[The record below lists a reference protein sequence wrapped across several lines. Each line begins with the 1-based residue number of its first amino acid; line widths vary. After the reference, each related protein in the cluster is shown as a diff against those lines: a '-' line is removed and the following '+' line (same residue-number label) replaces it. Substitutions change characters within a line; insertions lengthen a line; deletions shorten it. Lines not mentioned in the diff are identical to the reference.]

1 MISDDDLDDCFLTD
15 DFAQAAVFTV
25 GGGPVTVSGYFT
37 NGSDAVEQYGVQV
50 EAVEPN
56 ITCKTSEI
64 ALVTRGTAVALTG
77 ATDDLVY
84 GGDPL
89 VYGGDQLVVP
99 GETDNYTVQR
109 IQKVGTGVSVCYLKA
124 A

>member
-1 MISDDDLDDCFLTD
+1 MISDSDLDGCFDTD
-15 DFAQAAVFTV
+15 DFAQTAVFTV
-25 GGGPVTVSGYFT
+25 GGQPVTVSGYFT

-56 ITCKTSEI
+56 FTCRTTAIST
-64 ALVTRGTAVALTG
+64 VTRGVAVTVNSG
-77 ATDDLVY
+77 S
-84 GGDPL
+84 
-89 VYGGDQLVVP
+89 
-99 GETDNYTVQR
+99 YTVQR

>member
-15 DFAQAAVFTV
+15 DFAQTAVFTISA
-25 GGGPVTVSGYFT
+25 GVTVSVAGYFT

-56 ITCKTSEI
+56 FTCRTTAI
-64 ALVTRGTAVALTG
+64 ATVTRGKAVTVN
-77 ATDDLVY
+77 ATS
-84 GGDPL
+84 
-89 VYGGDQLVVP
+89 
-99 GETDNYTVQR
+99 YTVQR
-109 IQKVGTGVSVCYLKA
+109 IQKIGTGVSVCYLKA